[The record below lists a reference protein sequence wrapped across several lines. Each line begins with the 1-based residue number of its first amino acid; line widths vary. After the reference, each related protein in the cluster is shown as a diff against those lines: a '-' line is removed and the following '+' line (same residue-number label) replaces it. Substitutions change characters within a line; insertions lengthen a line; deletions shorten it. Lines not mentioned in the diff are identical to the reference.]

1 MGTKGSSDVAQ
12 GYAVRLMQHLVVPTF
27 VLNPKRRV
35 VIWNRACERLTG
47 VAASEVIGTSDHWR
61 AFYQQQRYCLA
72 DLVAL
77 SRPDKLSQLYPEHTI
92 PDDGLGFSAENWC
105 VMPKLGNQLYLAI
118 DAGPIHDED
127 GRLIAVVETL
137 RDMTDQKRAETAL
150 KTLAASDGLT
160 GLANRRSFDQ
170 TLAME
175 WARAQRTKKPLSLLL
190 CDVDHFKLYNDLHG
204 HQKGDECLRAVAGVI
219 GKNSLRPADLSA
231 RYGGEEFAI
240 IMPETDCGR
249 RAKAGRAAAR
259 CAGAAAAAARR
270 ARRSAA
276 GDAEHRHRNAGAET
290 KIRARIGYWGRQTRR
305 STPPNIPAAT
315 GGFRRQGA
323 GRVRRRKRFA
333 RRKGGFQRDHDSGAQ
348 ARREKVRLAH
358 FQHSG
363 FILRDAARWP
373 LSP

>member
-1 MGTKGSSDVAQ
+1 MGTKGSSEVAQ

-77 SRPDKLSQLYPEHTI
+77 NRPDKLSQLYPEHTI

-160 GLANRRSFDQ
+160 ANVFS
-170 TLAME
+170 
-175 WARAQRTKKPLSLLL
+175 
-190 CDVDHFKLYNDLHG
+190 
-204 HQKGDECLRAVAGVI
+204 AV
-219 GKNSLRPADLSA
+219 SA
-231 RYGGEEFAI
+231 RFWSVMSRSVSTTAI
-240 IMPETDCGR
+240 SLP
-249 RAKAGRAAAR
+249 
-259 CAGAAAAAARR
+259 
-270 ARRSAA
+270 S
-276 GDAEHRHRNAGAET
+276 
-290 KIRARIGYWGRQTRR
+290 
-305 STPPNIPAAT
+305 S
-315 GGFRRQGA
+315 
-323 GRVRRRKRFA
+323 
-333 RRKGGFQRDHDSGAQ
+333 S
-348 ARREKVRLAH
+348 
-358 FQHSG
+358 
-363 FILRDAARWP
+363 
-373 LSP
+373 